1 MRKQLELFESP
12 FIKFHKDTEEMSRLT
27 AKALDDN
34 FGDLISNINHHE
46 PIIQLEEAKTEAMLE
61 HDDDRYDELCILQCD
76 IEVAAESGDRDRLIE
91 LVQMKTAY
99 IQ

>member
-1 MRKQLELFESP
+1 MRKQLELFDENEIIAQSV
-12 FIKFHKDTEEMSRLT
+12 
-27 AKALDDN
+27 
-34 FGDLISNINHHE
+34 INHHE

-76 IEVAAESGDRDRLIE
+76 IEVAAESGDTDRLIE